1 MQPGSRLGPYEVV
14 ARLGAGFLRRIALLF
29 ALRLLAAGSA
39 RAAPAIPV
47 ITEPATENQVISAY
61 DVHMVTGPFLGA
73 PGESHV
79 CSDWEIRTISS
90 GEAVW
95 TASCVTGTLK
105 IQFARERQAHLRVR
119 VRCRR
124 ESDER
129 PFPVDRIHRHGPRL
143 GRGAG
148 GWS

>member
-1 MQPGSRLGPYEVV
+1 M
-14 ARLGAGFLRRIALLF
+14 RRALVF
-29 ALRLLAAGSA
+29 LAAAAALHSA
-39 RAAPAIPV
+39 RSASAAPAIPV
-47 ITEPATENQVISAY
+47 TTEPATENQVISAY

-105 IQFARERQAHLRVR
+105 IHIHHSRFQALIP
-119 VRCRR
+119 
-124 ESDER
+124 S
-129 PFPVDRIHRHGPRL
+129 PN
-143 GRGAG
+143 
-148 GWS
+148 